1 MAGRLPVSG
10 ARPDTRLDKS
20 LALGMGV
27 RLSTS
32 TRSFFLPDCLELQ
45 LPRVLIVDDEPGIRF
60 ALKRWFERQEWT
72 VSETGDGQSAM
83 TLLLASDD
91 ADETRIDLVICDL
104 HLPLLSGEE
113 LLRTMMDSRPAV
125 AERLILSTGDS
136 VVDAEPGTAL
146 AIHRHVLQKPFEL
159 ETLRTLVA
167 SIVS

>member
-1 MAGRLPVSG
+1 MAVHWPVSG
-10 ARPDTRLDKS
+10 AQPDTRYETS

-27 RLSTS
+27 RMSTS
-32 TRSFFLPDCLELQ
+32 TRSFFLLDFPELQ

-91 ADETRIDLVICDL
+91 ANETRVDLIVCDL

-113 LLRTMMDSRPAV
+113 LLLTLMDSRPAI

-136 VVDAEPGTAL
+136 VCDAAPGTAL
-146 AIHRHVLQKPFEL
+146 AIHPHVLQKPFEL
-159 ETLRTLVA
+159 ATLRTLVA